1 MGTGK
6 KEATRR
12 ERQHKTGDGMGNV
25 RTKGENFYR
34 SAKRVKALN
43 MYKGGEAQHNARG
56 DVTKAAAYQGT
67 ETPKARVEPNRKWFT
82 NTRVISQDALAAF
95 RGAVEEK
102 SKDPYSYLLKQNK
115 LPMSL
120 INDNKDKERKDGLV
134 QHKAKIRI
142 ESEAFGDTFGPKAQR
157 KRPRLAVSSIED
169 LAQGID
175 KDHARHRERQ
185 EEARYLAGQSHD
197 DQSNLPLDSVHGADA
212 GELTT
217 AREPVFSKGQSK
229 RIWNEL
235 YKVIDSSDVVIHVL
249 DARDPLGTRCRSVE
263 KYIREEAPHKHLLFL
278 INKCDLIPT
287 SVAAK
292 WVKLLSQEYPTL
304 AFHASLTNSFGKGTL
319 ISLLRQFSALHAN
332 RKQISVGF
340 IGYPNTGK
348 SSIINTLRKKKV
360 CATAPIPGE
369 TKVWQYITLMK
380 RIYLIDCPGIVP
392 PSMTDSPEDIL
403 LRGVVRVENVEN
415 PAQYIPAVLKKC
427 RKHHL
432 ERTYDVKGWE
442 SKKDETKRKRKM
454 EDLDGEADPGQ
465 EEEGGSQDP
474 MASANKTDKVRIQ
487 EAVRFLELLARKGGR
502 LLKGGEADVDGVAK
516 MVLNDFLRGK
526 IPWFSPPPSSSSATK
541 VTTTSADGSTTEK
554 AVADA
559 NAGVAGV
566 MDEDEEDPEVGR
578 DEKLGFTHMKRKREL
593 EEVVKE
599 KKEKERVRAKEMR
612 KANAEANGLPAGAA
626 DDDDDDED
634 EDEEDEDDFE
644 GFDDE
649 EDDDSDEDGAGL
661 LEGESSDE
669 ESEDGGA
676 PAGAATS
683 S

>member
-442 SKKDETKRKRKM
+442 SKKEETKRKRKM

-526 IPWFSPPPSSSSATK
+526 IPWFSPPPSSSSTTK

-554 AVADA
+554 AVADG
-559 NAGVAGV
+559 NTGVAGV

-612 KANAEANGLPAGAA
+612 KANAEANGLPAGA
-626 DDDDDDED
+626 DDDED

-649 EDDDSDEDGAGL
+649 EDDDSDEDGVGL
-661 LEGESSDE
+661 VEGESSDE

-676 PAGAATS
+676 PAGATS